1 MDNCEQSSCDYG
13 TSSKKEIDTR
23 RKEAFITGVF
33 FAFAGIV
40 AALQAWA
47 YRYYVSA
54 DSISYLDRAMGFSP
68 ARGGI
73 A

>member
-1 MDNCEQSSCDYG
+1 MSPQPGFD
-13 TSSKKEIDTR
+13 TRKKEVL
-23 RKEAFITGVF
+23 ITVVF

-40 AALQAWA
+40 AAVQAWA

-54 DSISYLDRAMGFSP
+54 DSISYLDMSDGVSP

>member
-1 MDNCEQSSCDYG
+1 MSPQPSF
-13 TSSKKEIDTR
+13 DTR
-23 RKEAFITGVF
+23 KKEAFITVVF